1 MCLYSV
7 KRSSL
12 TTNVIGRQPM
22 TRRRSYGPGVPA
34 PFGLLVSPHRRSVGG
49 GGGGSAHVRV
59 PPVREGLLGL
69 LHHLRRRP
77 PQDVVRTSGFVIGS

>member
-49 GGGGSAHVRV
+49 GGGAQ
-59 PPVREGLLGL
+59 PM
-69 LHHLRRRP
+69 
-77 PQDVVRTSGFVIGS
+77 